1 MYVEASEQHSSIRNR
16 RRIWK
21 LEILSDVDHS
31 APSEC
36 CCCSAFPQ
44 FSFKFICHLLFIY
57 THARPSVFKNIVPSE
72 RIKLS
77 DIKWAFDIRS
87 ELCSKKTGKVIFLQ
101 RKTEK
106 KSNHQRAAVH
116 SPASYILQFLPST
129 NQNPKQ
135 DF

>member
-1 MYVEASEQHSSIRNR
+1 MSIT
-16 RRIWK
+16 
-21 LEILSDVDHS
+21 LLPQS
-31 APSEC
+31 AAAAQRFIS
-36 CCCSAFPQ
+36 FPLNSFATC
-44 FSFKFICHLLFIY
+44 FSLQILFIY

-87 ELCSKKTGKVIFLQ
+87 ELCSKETGKVILLQ

-106 KSNHQRAAVH
+106 NQSIKELQCILQPVTF
-116 SPASYILQFLPST
+116 LQFLPST
-129 NQNPKQ
+129 NQNPQQ